1 MDRKQISSC
10 QELGKDGEV
19 KYKGGG
25 VIIYNYTQ
33 LLKLTEPHF
42 KESVLLAVN
51 YASIKLGL

>member
-10 QELGKDGEV
+10 QGLGKE
-19 KYKGGG
+19 GG
-25 VIIYNYTQ
+25 VMMCNYMQ

-42 KESVLLAVN
+42 KGSVLLAVN